1 MKIPGTELR
10 KIIKESIQDYIR
22 EIDDAGDRA
31 AVEAKMN
38 KCEEAIASRNKKI
51 EMSESLE
58 EMKDMVDPVK
68 IKTLR
73 SEIKTLEKSLN
84 KYKKQLDK
92 MDGKSQPKEE
102 KKEVVT
108 EEEPV
113 DELSMDAKL
122 DMSEEEEGSEPLNES
137 FIKMQKLAGILKN

>member
-113 DELSMDAKL
+113 DEVSMDAEL
-122 DMSEEEEGSEPLNES
+122 NMSEEEGSEPLNES
-137 FIKMQKLAGILKN
+137 FIKMQKLAGIIK

>member
-137 FIKMQKLAGILKN
+137 FIKMQKLAGIIK

>member
-1 MKIPGTELR
+1 MKSTELR
-10 KIIKESIQDYIR
+10 QLIRESIQDYIR

-31 AVEAKMN
+31 ALEAKMN

-68 IKTLR
+68 IKSLR
-73 SEIKTLEKSLN
+73 AEIKVLEKSLN

-92 MDGKSQPKEE
+92 MDGKNQPKEE

-108 EEEPV
+108 EEPV
-113 DELSMDAKL
+113 DEMDMDAKL
-122 DMSEEEEGSEPLNES
+122 DMSEEESEPLNES
-137 FIKMQKLAGILKN
+137 FIKMQKLAGIIK

>member
-122 DMSEEEEGSEPLNES
+122 DMSEEEGSEPLNES
-137 FIKMQKLAGILKN
+137 FIKMQKLAGIIK

>member
-1 MKIPGTELR
+1 MKSTELKQLIR
-10 KIIKESIQDYIR
+10 ESIQDYIR

-31 AVEAKMN
+31 ALEAKMA

-68 IKTLR
+68 IKTIR
-73 SEIKTLEKSLN
+73 AEIKTLEKSLN

-92 MDGKSQPKEE
+92 MDGKNQPKEE

-108 EEEPV
+108 EEPV
-113 DELSMDAKL
+113 EEMNMNAEL
-122 DMSEEEEGSEPLNES
+122 DMNEEDNQEPLNES
-137 FIKMQKLAGILKN
+137 FIKMQKLAGIIK

>member
-122 DMSEEEEGSEPLNES
+122 DMSEEEGFEPLNES
-137 FIKMQKLAGILKN
+137 FIKMQKLAGIIK

>member
-1 MKIPGTELR
+1 MKSTEFKQLIR
-10 KIIKESIQDYIR
+10 ESIQEYIR
-22 EIDDAGDRA
+22 EIDNKGNEA
-31 AVEAKMN
+31 AVRAKMEA
-38 KCEEAIASRNKKI
+38 CEEAIASRNKKI

-122 DMSEEEEGSEPLNES
+122 DMSEEEGSEPLNES
-137 FIKMQKLAGILKN
+137 FIKMQKLAGIIK